1 MKGLKEIRKIIQDE
15 LSDFFIS
22 SMKKIGEGDNSIAF
36 LINENIIFRFPK
48 SDEAR
53 INIKK
58 EVAALAIIAPHLN
71 LPIPNFQ
78 YVSKQQKFIG
88 HPIIHGENLSI
99 KLYHSLN
106 ENFQLKIQKSI
117 AIFLNK
123 LHHIDLSSVTDC
135 KLDVMDY
142 KEEYSTDLE
151 SAKKLIYPK
160 LPSFQQERIRQI
172 FTSHF
177 SNKIN
182 FNYTPAL
189 IHNDFSTDHILYEKT
204 TNEISGIIDFGDLA
218 IGDPDYDLLYLYDS
232 FGVDFIN
239 ALLKY
244 YDCRHSETL
253 IDKLY
258 FFSLANKI
266 QILNNSIIE
275 EDEMG
280 IEDGYEKLKKWFIK
294 K

>member
-1 MKGLKEIRKIIQDE
+1 MKGLKEIRKIIEDE
-15 LSDFFIS
+15 LPDFFIS

-48 SDEAR
+48 SDEAQR
-53 INIKK
+53 NNKK
-58 EVAALAIIAPHLN
+58 EIAALAIIAPRLN

-106 ENFQLKIQKSI
+106 ENFQVKIQKSI
-117 AIFLNK
+117 AIFLNQ
-123 LHHIDLSSVTDC
+123 LHQIDLSSVKDC

-142 KEEYSTDLE
+142 KEEYSADLV
-151 SAKKLIYPK
+151 SAKNLIYPK
-160 LPSFQQERIRQI
+160 LSAFEQNRITQM
-172 FTSHF
+172 FATYFSH
-177 SNKIN
+177 KIN

-204 TNEISGIIDFGDLA
+204 ISEISGIIDFGDLA
-218 IGDPDYDLLYLYDS
+218 IGDPDYDLMYLYDS

-239 ALLKY
+239 GLLRY
-244 YDCRHSETL
+244 YDRQQAGTL
-253 IDKLY
+253 IDKLS

-266 QILNNSIIE
+266 QILNNRILE

-280 IEDGYEKLKKWFIK
+280 IHEGYEKLKKRLLVN
-294 K
+294 